1 MPNLGAMELIIILVI
16 VLLIFGA
23 TRLRDIGKGFGGAI
37 NAFRTEVKKGR
48 EDEDETEGSKPQAA
62 SAPAEA
68 QPAEAQPAAAPAEAP
83 AVPAVQDTPPEEA

>member
-37 NAFRTEVKKGR
+37 NAFRTEVRKGK
-48 EDEDETEGSKPQAA
+48 EDEDESPESKPQAA
-62 SAPAEA
+62 SAPAAA
-68 QPAEAQPAAAPAEAP
+68 QAEAP
-83 AVPAVQDTPPEEA
+83 TVPTVQDTPPEEAEA